1 MFTWLINLYTYLL
14 IYEEDS
20 FMSNNKNKLLRE
32 KIILAKEKLEQILL
46 PDHILT
52 DQSLSLSKELDKLI
66 LEYYKLE

>member
-1 MFTWLINLYTYLL
+1 
-14 IYEEDS
+14 
-20 FMSNNKNKLLRE
+20 MSNNKNKLLRE

-66 LEYYKLE
+66 LEYYKIE